1 VTLIQSIIKE
11 SNSSSSNNKIMPST
25 IVVAVPEGK
34 EPSIASALLMVAAQE
49 EQLLSASSGKIMSA
63 SSSAADVAS
72 SSSCEKRNIEGSAD
86 EITNAFEPL
95 PKKIKRGDHH
105 VEERGI
111 NMCSAEGC
119 KNEPMIGGVCLVHGA
134 KMSLLQSSDTGVGQK
149 VGIIGRKISPFNEEI
164 RGAASSSSD
173 DAASQSSANDYQE
186 GDDWPLTNIETP
198 GKNDCLCGRGGGTNH
213 HPGNKKYRKLV
224 DCKKAV
230 YLASARNDKPN
241 VSLGVVHIWRAMNP
255 PGRFLEQDKETKLW
269 NDIGDEKAR
278 EKTSQALREKAPA
291 PYVKKKEKRIRA
303 ALAIK
308 SQFN

>member
-1 VTLIQSIIKE
+1 
-11 SNSSSSNNKIMPST
+11 MPST

-49 EQLLSASSGKIMSA
+49 EQLLSASSGKMSA

-72 SSSCEKRNIEGSAD
+72 SSSCEKRNIEGSGD
-86 EITNAFEPL
+86 GITHSFEPL

-105 VEERGI
+105 VEERSI

-149 VGIIGRKISPFNEEI
+149 VGIGRKISPFNEES
-164 RGAASSSSD
+164 RGAASSSD

-291 PYVKKKEKRIRA
+291 PYVKKKEKMIRA